1 VTKLEK
7 LLAAKQD
14 RSKRLQQEEESAK
27 TSQTAIESL
36 RTRVERLTSA
46 KEDVTGQ
53 LRDKGTELASAKG
66 EIDHLANALERY
78 QTQHIRSAEM
88 LRDDVLELLAQCN
101 LEAPP
106 TSSPRCTVGAFYEWV
121 T

>member
-1 VTKLEK
+1 
-7 LLAAKQD
+7 
-14 RSKRLQQEEESAK
+14 
-27 TSQTAIESL
+27 
-36 RTRVERLTSA
+36 VERLTGA
-46 KEDVTGQ
+46 KEDPTSQ
-53 LRDKGTELASAKG
+53 LRDKDTELVSAKG
-66 EIDHLANALERY
+66 ETYHVANALGRY
-78 QTQHIRSAEM
+78 RSLHIRSAEM